1 VKLMQNVVALFGAFA
16 VVTALMPLVRM
27 LALNHCL
34 VDKPNPR
41 KVHQVPVPVTG
52 GAMWLGL
59 IAVMWVLPVERQ
71 LALGLTLGGTA
82 AFAVGFLDDWVKSR
96 GGDFPAW
103 PKLLGQILAAGLLF
117 ASGVKVYFLTNPF
130 SGGLVML
137 SPALSFLVTVI
148 WVVAV
153 TNLINFM
160 DGLDGLA
167 CGIVTIASVTMAV
180 ISFFM
185 GQPTTL
191 LMFLVLAGVSAAFF
205 RFNFNPARAFMGDA
219 GAYFLGFTLSAISI
233 EGAFKSATLVGLLV
247 PFLVLGLPIADTLY
261 NIMRRLRS
269 GQPVYVADKG
279 HTHHRLLQAGLSHR
293 QTVLVMYL
301 ISLCF
306 SLTAL
311 VVLFASRW

>member
-1 VKLMQNVVALFGAFA
+1 VQNVVALFGAFA
-16 VVTALMPLVRM
+16 VVTALMPLVLK
-27 LALNHCL
+27 LALTHSL

-41 KVHQVPVPVTG
+41 KVHQTPVPVTG
-52 GAMWLGL
+52 GAMGLGL
-59 IAVMWVLPVERQ
+59 ILVMWVLPVERA
-71 LALGLTLGGTA
+71 LALGLTLGGTV

-96 GGDFPAW
+96 GGDFPAG
-103 PKLLGQILAAGLLF
+103 PKLLGQILAAGLLY

-191 LMFLVLAGVSAAFF
+191 LLFLVLAGVSAAFF
-205 RFNFNPARAFMGDA
+205 RYNFNPARAFMGDA

-247 PFLVLGLPIADTLY
+247 PLLVLGLPIADTCY
-261 NIMRRLRS
+261 NILRRLRS

-279 HTHHRLLQAGLSHR
+279 HTHHRLLQAGLSQR

>member
-1 VKLMQNVVALFGAFA
+1 MQNVVALFGAFA
-16 VVTALMPLVRM
+16 VVTALMPLVRT

-41 KVHQVPVPVTG
+41 KVHHIPVPVAG

-59 IAVMWVLPVERQ
+59 LAVMWMLPVERH
-71 LALGLTLGGTA
+71 LALGLTFGGTA

-103 PKLLGQILAAGLLF
+103 PKLLGQIFAAGLLF
-117 ASGVKVYFLTNPF
+117 ASGVQVYFLTNPF
-130 SGGLVML
+130 SGGLVL
-137 SPALSFLVTVI
+137 LPPTLSFLVTVI

-167 CGIVTIASVTMAV
+167 CGIVTIASVTMGV
-180 ISFFM
+180 IAYFM

-247 PFLVLGLPIADTLY
+247 PLLVLGLPIADTLY
-261 NIMRRLRS
+261 NILRRLRS

-279 HTHHRLLQAGLSHR
+279 HTHHRLLQAGLSQR

-301 ISLCF
+301 ISVCF

-311 VVLFASRW
+311 VVLFVSRW

>member
-1 VKLMQNVVALFGAFA
+1 MQNVVALFGAYA
-16 VVTALMPLVRM
+16 VVTALMPLVRK
-27 LALNHCL
+27 LALTYRL
-34 VDKPNPR
+34 VDQPNPR
-41 KVHQVPVPVTG
+41 KVHQIPVPVTG

-59 IAVMWVLPVERQ
+59 ILVMWILPVERT
-71 LALGLTLGGTA
+71 LAVGLTLGGTV
-82 AFAVGFLDDWVKSR
+82 AFAVGFLDDCFKSR

-103 PKLLGQILAAGLLF
+103 PKLLGQILAAGLLY
-117 ASGVKVYFLTNPF
+117 ASGVRVYFLTNPF
-130 SGGLVML
+130 SGGLVL
-137 SPALSFLVTVI
+137 LPPVLSFLVTVV

-167 CGIVTIASVTMAV
+167 CGIVTIAGVTMAV
-180 ISFFM
+180 ISYVYA
-185 GQPTTL
+185 QPAIL
-191 LMFLVLAGVSAAFF
+191 LISLILVGVSAAFF
-205 RFNFNPARAFMGDA
+205 RYNFNPARAFMGDA
-219 GAYFLGFTLSAISI
+219 GAYFLGFTLAAVSI

-247 PFLVLGLPIADTLY
+247 PVLVLGLPIADTVY
-261 NIMRRLRS
+261 NITRRLRS

-279 HTHHRLLQAGLSHR
+279 HTHHRLLQAGLSQR

>member
-1 VKLMQNVVALFGAFA
+1 MQNVVALFGAFA
-16 VVTALMPLVRM
+16 VVTALMPLVRT
-27 LALNHCL
+27 LAVTYCL

-59 IAVMWVLPVERQ
+59 ILVMWALPVERQ
-71 LALGLTLGGTA
+71 LALGLTLGGSV

-137 SPALSFLVTVI
+137 SPVLSFLATVI

-167 CGIVTIASVTMAV
+167 CGIVTIASATMAV
-180 ISFFM
+180 ISYFM
-185 GQPTTL
+185 DQPTTL

-205 RFNFNPARAFMGDA
+205 RYNFNPARAFMGDA

-233 EGAFKSATLVGLLV
+233 EGAFKSATLVGLSV
-247 PFLVLGLPIADTLY
+247 PLLVLGLPIADTVY
-261 NIMRRLRS
+261 NITRRLRS
-269 GQPVYVADKG
+269 GKPVYVADNG
-279 HTHHRLLQAGLSHR
+279 HTHHRLLQAGLSQR

>member
-1 VKLMQNVVALFGAFA
+1 MQNVVALFGAFA
-16 VVTALMPLVRM
+16 VVTALMPLVRT

-41 KVHQVPVPVTG
+41 KVHQIPVPVAG

-59 IAVMWVLPVERQ
+59 IAVMWMLPVERH
-71 LALGLTLGGTA
+71 LALGLTLGGTV

-103 PKLLGQILAAGLLF
+103 PKLLGQTLAAGLLF
-117 ASGVKVYFLTNPF
+117 ASGVQVYFLTNPF
-130 SGGLVML
+130 SGGLVL
-137 SPALSFLVTVI
+137 LPPTLSFVVTVI

-180 ISFFM
+180 ISYFM

-247 PFLVLGLPIADTLY
+247 PLLVLGLPIADTLY

-279 HTHHRLLQAGLSHR
+279 HTHHRLLQAGLSQR